1 MKTIQEKITF
11 AAAAAVYL
19 FMHLRGGQTIGEM
32 LSGTVM
38 QLLTTAPYAIGFTFI
53 LVRIISFLHQ
63 GRRLPWDRI
72 ARIFFTVGIF
82 FGFFFGL
89 YEHMELTGSK
99 QEAAPAAGSS
109 SPSL

>member
-11 AAAAAVYL
+11 TVAAAVYL
-19 FMHLRGGQTIGEM
+19 LLHLRGGQTTIAM

-53 LVRIISFLHQ
+53 LVRIISFLHHGKQ
-63 GRRLPWDRI
+63 LAWDRI
-72 ARIFFTVGIF
+72 ARIYFTVGIF

-89 YEHMELTGSK
+89 YEYLG
-99 QEAAPAAGSS
+99 
-109 SPSL
+109 